1 MTELKLDHALAML
14 AAVVRQARADGAAVA
29 ATVLDAAGATV
40 AAQRMDGIFPAAA
53 TLADRKAFGAL
64 NCRMTTRDAS
74 AAFPEPIRQA
84 LTAAEPRLGFLH
96 GGVPIARDGAVIGAL
111 GVAGGSGEQDVA
123 CCEAA
128 LAALAALTEAQMP
141 VG

>member
-1 MTELKLDHALAML
+1 MTELSLDHTLAML
-14 AAVVRQARADGAAVA
+14 AAVVRQARADGAVVA

-64 NCRMTTRDAS
+64 NCRMSTREAS
-74 AAFPEPIRQA
+74 GVFPEPIRQA
-84 LTAAEPRLGFLH
+84 LVAAEPRISFLH
-96 GGVPIARDGAVIGAL
+96 GGVPVLRDGAVVGAL
-111 GVAGGSGEQDVA
+111 GVAGGTGEQDAA

-128 LAALAALTEAQMP
+128 IAALEELHAP

>member
-1 MTELKLDHALAML
+1 MTDLKLDDALAML
-14 AAVVRQARADGAAVA
+14 AAVVRQARADGAVVS

-64 NCRMTTRDAS
+64 NCRMPTGEAS
-74 AAFPEPIRQA
+74 EVFPEPIRQA
-84 LTAAEPRLGFLH
+84 LSAAEPRISFLL
-96 GGVPIARDGAVIGAL
+96 GGVSIARDGAVIGAL
-111 GVAGGSGEQDVA
+111 GVAGGSGEQDAA

-128 LAALAALTEAQMP
+128 LAALTQAQVP
-141 VG
+141 VS